1 MRKIASLV
9 LLGLLLSGCA
19 SADEHA
25 GHSSTIDDSNFT
37 QASPAPDGGTFLHSK
52 IKQSVQD
59 IELQDSDGKSFTLRD
74 LQGRIVVL
82 ANFYTSC
89 SHVCPMTSA
98 NMKQIAEDISAAGL
112 SDKITVLE
120 VSVDGDRDTVARIDA
135 YQKLYGEKSWIMA
148 TASQDELVKFW
159 KFFGVIPEAEPIS
172 TVDQKT
178 EPADWQTGKP
188 NTYRMIDAP
197 VVILIDP
204 SSKWRWLNT
213 GYPEASKDYV
223 PTALMGYLSEHGLDT
238 LNNPG
243 EGAWTLKSVYSAI
256 EEIAGYQ
263 IG

>member
-1 MRKIASLV
+1 MRKIAILA

-19 SADEHA
+19 STDDHA
-25 GHSSTIDDSNFT
+25 SHSATIDDSNFT

-52 IKQSVQD
+52 ISKSVQNID
-59 IELQDSDGKSFTLRD
+59 LQDSNGKTFTLKD

-98 NMKQIAEDISAAGL
+98 NMKQISNEISAAGL
-112 SDKITVLE
+112 SEKITVLE
-120 VSVDGDRDTVARIDA
+120 VSVDGDRDTVNRIDA
-135 YQKLYGEKSWIMA
+135 YQKLYGEKSWVMA

-159 KFFGVIPEAEPIS
+159 KFFGVIPEAEPVS
-172 TVDQKT
+172 KADQKN

-197 VVILIDP
+197 VVVLIDP

-213 GYPEASKDYV
+213 GFPAASKDYV
-223 PTALMGYLSEHGLDT
+223 PTALMNYLSEHGLDS
-238 LNNPG
+238 LNDPG
-243 EGAWTLKSVYSAI
+243 EGAWTLKSVYSALK
-256 EEIAGYQ
+256 EISGYE

>member
-1 MRKIASLV
+1 MRKIVSL
-9 LLGLLLSGCA
+9 LFLGLLLTGCA
-19 SADEHA
+19 SGDDHA

-52 IKQSVQD
+52 ISKSVQS
-59 IELQDSDGKSFTLRD
+59 IELQDSEGNNFTLTD

-98 NMKQIAEDISAAGL
+98 NMKQIAGEISEAGL

-120 VSVDGDRDTVARIDA
+120 VSVDGDRDTIARIDA
-135 YQKLYGEKSWIMA
+135 YQKLYGKKSWVMA
-148 TASQDELVKFW
+148 TASQEELVKFW
-159 KFFGVIPEAEPIS
+159 KFFGVIPEAEPVS
-172 TVDQKT
+172 KTDQEN
-178 EPADWQTGKP
+178 EPVDWQTGKP

-213 GYPEASKDYV
+213 GFPAASEDYV
-223 PTALMGYLSEHGLDT
+223 PTALMNYLSEHGLDS
-238 LNNPG
+238 LDDPG
-243 EGAWTLKSVYSAI
+243 EGAWTLKSVYSAL
-256 EEIAGYQ
+256 EEISGYE